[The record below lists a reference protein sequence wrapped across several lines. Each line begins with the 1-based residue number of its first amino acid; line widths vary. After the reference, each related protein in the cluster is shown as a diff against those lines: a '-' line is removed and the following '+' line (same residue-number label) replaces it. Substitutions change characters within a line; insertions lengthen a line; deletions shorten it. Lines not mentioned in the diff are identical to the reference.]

1 MVSEN
6 ENGGGGSIRDK
17 IDDIAKAAVLKI
29 RCRAVAGVVV
39 AAIASGVVLLI
50 SFLVKDD
57 YPLCGNAWW
66 WALLLTFVGPA
77 AMGIAWFL
85 IRRASA
91 QAVTQSNDTIN
102 DETNALRSQK
112 PSDIPDLPEKPV

>member
-1 MVSEN
+1 MASVWIWFYQQSDHVRRRIDGKLGGTIDIVSEN

-17 IDDIAKAAVLKI
+17 IDDIAKAAVSKI

-57 YPLCGNAWW
+57 YLLCGNA
-66 WALLLTFVGPA
+66 
-77 AMGIAWFL
+77 
-85 IRRASA
+85 
-91 QAVTQSNDTIN
+91 
-102 DETNALRSQK
+102 
-112 PSDIPDLPEKPV
+112 